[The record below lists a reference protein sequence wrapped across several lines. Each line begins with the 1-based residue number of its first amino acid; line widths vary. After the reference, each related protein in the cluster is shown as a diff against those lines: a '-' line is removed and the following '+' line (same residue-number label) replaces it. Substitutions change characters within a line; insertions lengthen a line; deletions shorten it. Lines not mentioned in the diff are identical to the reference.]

1 MDAIEGPLRRRIQEE
16 LNKVDVEKLIDK
28 KIPDIEEQARWIQ
41 GLTTLEETILEEST
55 TPQNQDDQVP
65 FSDSE
70 ENRGPS

>member
-41 GLTTLEETILEEST
+41 GLTTLEETILEESA

>member
-16 LNKVDVEKLIDK
+16 LNKVDVEKLINE

-41 GLTTLEETILEEST
+41 GLTPPEETILEEPT
-55 TPQNQDDQVP
+55 LPQDQDDQVP